1 MPDNQGRT
9 PNRLIHEK
17 SPYLLQHAY
26 NPVDWYP
33 WGDEAFE
40 KARRE
45 GKPVFLSVGY
55 SACHWCH
62 VMEEESFEDPEVAEA
77 LNRSFVAVK
86 VDREERPDVDAVYMA
101 VCQALTGSG
110 GWPMTIV
117 MTPEQKPFFAGTYFP
132 KRARGAGYGLMELLE
147 LIAQKW
153 EQDRRELIDSGEKI
167 AGGFSEERES
177 RPGDLSKESL
187 AQAESLFAREFDPRC
202 GGFGGPPKFPAA
214 HNLIFL
220 LRYGVLEGRKRPVE
234 MAEKTLEQMYR
245 GGLFDHIGFGFSR
258 YSTDEKWLVP
268 HFEKMLYDNAL
279 LVLAYLE
286 AGQVTGRELYFRIA
300 RKTLRYVLRE
310 MTGEQGGFYCAQ
322 DADSEG
328 AEGRYYL
335 FTPDEIIGVLGET
348 DGAFFSLRFGVTR
361 RGNFEGMNIPNLLD
375 APDIDGEDEKAG
387 ALLQKLYDYRLRR
400 MRLRRDD
407 KVLTSWNAMMA
418 AAFSAAYRVLGDEA
432 YLDAARGAMAFAEQ
446 YLTDGGGGLCVRYR
460 DGETKGGGYLDDY
473 AFTVWAYLSL
483 YEATLKAE
491 YLEKALGYCRGM
503 TEKFADPDNG
513 GFYLYGRDAERLIA
527 WPKETYDGAMPSG
540 NSVAGYV
547 LAELARLTGGADLRE
562 QARRQLAF
570 LSGVGY
576 PAGHGFAMLALMQAV
591 YPAREVV
598 CVTESAADTE
608 KFRKMTGARF
618 LPNTAL
624 FLKNPE
630 NQEKLEE
637 LALFV
642 RDYVCRDGL
651 TTFYV
656 CRDSVCSAPITDWQE
671 LEKTLFGGDDHG
683 KSRDEAAGPRAA
695 ARDRKQ

>member
-1 MPDNQGRT
+1 MNTNRI
-9 PNRLIHEK
+9 PNRLIDER

-26 NPVDWYP
+26 NPVCWFP
-33 WGDEAFE
+33 WGEEAFE
-40 KARRE
+40 KAKRE
-45 GKPVFLSVGY
+45 QKPVFLSVGY

-62 VMEEESFEDPEVAEA
+62 VMEEESFEDPEVAEV
-77 LNRSFVAVK
+77 LNRNFVAIK

-132 KRARGAGYGLMELLE
+132 KHGLMELLE

-153 EQDRRELIDSGEKI
+153 AQDRQELVDSGEKI
-167 AGGFSEERES
+167 AGIFSERRQS
-177 RPGDLSKESL
+177 RPGDLSREPL
-187 AQAESLFAREFDPRC
+187 AQAEALFAREFDPRF

-220 LRYGVLEGRKRPVE
+220 LRYGVLEQRGRPIG

-279 LVLAYLE
+279 LVLVYLE
-286 AGQVTGRELYFRIA
+286 AGQITDRALYFQVA
-300 RKTLRYVLRE
+300 RKTLGYVLRE

-328 AEGRYYL
+328 AEGKYYL
-335 FTPDEIIGVLGET
+335 FTPDEITGVLGET
-348 DGAFFSLRFGVTR
+348 DGALFCRRFGVTR
-361 RGNFEGMNIPNLLD
+361 RGNFEGGNIPNLLD
-375 APDIDGEDEKAG
+375 APDIDDADEKTD

-418 AAFSAAYRVLGDEA
+418 AAFSAAYRALGDEA
-432 YLDAARGAMAFAEQ
+432 YLDAARGAMVFAEQ

-473 AFTVWAYLSL
+473 AFTVWAYVSL

-491 YLEKALGYCRGM
+491 YLEKALAYCCGM
-503 TEKFADPDNG
+503 TERFADPENG
-513 GFYLYGRDAERLIA
+513 GFFLYTRDAERLIA
-527 WPKETYDGAMPSG
+527 RPKETYDGAMPSG

-547 LAELARLTGGADLRE
+547 LEKLARLTGAAGLRE

-570 LSGVGY
+570 LSGAGY

-591 YPAREVV
+591 YPAREIV
-598 CVTESAADTE
+598 CVTESAADAET
-608 KFRKMTGARF
+608 FRKTTGTHF
-618 LPNTAL
+618 LPNTTV
-624 FLKNPE
+624 FLKDPE
-630 NQEKLEE
+630 NRDKLEKIAPF
-637 LALFV
+637 L
-642 RDYVCRDGL
+642 RDYESRDGL

-656 CRDSVCSAPITDWQE
+656 CRNSVCSAPMTDWQE
-671 LEKTLFGGDDHG
+671 LEKHLSGGDDHG
-683 KSRDEAAGPRAA
+683 KSGDEAAGSRAA